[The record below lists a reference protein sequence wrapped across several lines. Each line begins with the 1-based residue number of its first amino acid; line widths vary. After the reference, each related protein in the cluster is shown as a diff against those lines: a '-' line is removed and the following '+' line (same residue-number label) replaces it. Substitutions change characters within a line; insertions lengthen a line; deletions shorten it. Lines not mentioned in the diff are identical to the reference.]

1 MAICT
6 PADVRVYI
14 GKTEAQV
21 PDSVLT
27 PLCEGVDAFVLSFL
41 NRDSLTI
48 ATYDE
53 VYHGTGSQT
62 IVPDNRPVT
71 SVTLLEVNGA
81 AVAPAVGMGP
91 GLVWDHFAVHYRD
104 GLFPRGLNNVRIVY
118 EAGFATLPAD
128 IKDAAVSIVAEKYAR
143 STRVGV
149 ASKTIGQESISYRAD
164 DMTPQARRAL
174 NQYRITMVTGR

>member
-6 PADVRVYI
+6 PADVRTYL

-21 PDSVLT
+21 PDTVLS

-41 NRDSLTI
+41 NRDSLTV

-62 IVPDNRPVT
+62 IVPDNRPVV
-71 SVTLLEVNGA
+71 SVTLLEVNGV

-91 GLVWDHFAVHYRD
+91 GLVWDSFSVHFRD
-104 GLFPRGLNNVRIVY
+104 GLLPRGLNNVRIVY
-118 EAGFATLPAD
+118 EAGFASVPAD
-128 IKDAAVSIVAEKYAR
+128 IKEAAVSIVAEKWAR
-143 STRVGV
+143 SSRVGV

-164 DMTPQARRAL
+164 DLTPHARRVL
-174 NQYRITMVTGR
+174 TQYRITMVTGR